1 MSAPMSAPIE
11 SDRQRGQ
18 MLALFAI
25 CLVAIIAMTGLVIDG
40 GMTLTQRRDE
50 QNAADAAAMA
60 GAYAYAITSN
70 ASTAIAE
77 AQGTASAN
85 GYTHGQDGSIVTVTV
100 SFSGGLATVTANVTK
115 PHRNYFSGIV
125 GFGSWDVSVT
135 ASAIAGPPN
144 AAMGA
149 MPLLF
154 NEKVFTSGYGQG
166 NEVAFNEPGV
176 GTEDVPQE
184 ASQFNWTVYCTA
196 SGNSCNADTSTVN
209 DLIND
214 RGKSTVVKLTD
225 EIRPLNAGAHAA
237 LFSSLAAYVGQDFP
251 VSIVNDDGEM
261 QGWAIFR
268 ITGSVGGDTKQIR
281 GHFVSPVNAASLKIV
296 PGGGAAGNFGDTD
309 VRLTN

>member
-1 MSAPMSAPIE
+1 MSAPIE

-40 GMTLTQRRDE
+40 GMTLTQRREE
-50 QNAADAAAMA
+50 QNTADAAAMA
-60 GAYAYAITSN
+60 GAYAYATTSN
-70 ASTAIAE
+70 ASTAINE
-77 AQGTASAN
+77 ARDTAAAN
-85 GYTHGQDGSIVTVTV
+85 GYTHGQDGAIVTVSV

-135 ASAIAGPPN
+135 ASAIAGSPN

-154 NEKVFTSGYGQG
+154 NKKTFTSGYGQA
-166 NEVAFNEPGV
+166 NEVAFDEPGV
-176 GTEDVPQE
+176 GDEDVPQT
-184 ASQFNWTVYCTA
+184 ANQFNWTVYCTA
-196 SGNSCNADTSTVN
+196 NGNPCNANTETVD
-209 DLIND
+209 DLINGGGD
-214 RGKSTVVKLTD
+214 TVVKLTD
-225 EIRPLNAGAHAA
+225 EIGPLNAGAHAA
-237 LFSSLAAYVGQDFP
+237 LFSSLAAFVGQEFP
-251 VSIVNDDGEM
+251 VAIVNDDGEM

-281 GHFVSPVNAASLKIV
+281 GQFVSPVNASSLKIV
-296 PGGGAAGNFGDTD
+296 PGGGAAINFGDTD